1 MGTPRRKGMAAGVI
15 TAKTSEMLQ
24 ADAKPQLIDEIIN
37 EELQSMQIFDIPME
51 ELYSAPAKWNEWNRL
66 PEEKLIQL
74 CQSIVEIGQQAPCI
88 VWKIDKAKV
97 LSLYDSGEPD
107 AYGFVGEKYMILSGH
122 NRAFCRRLIGGTVEH
137 SDDEEYR
144 VCPCIVYEEPIS
156 EEFIDKAKQIIDD
169 TNYLSRE
176 NTPKEIMRAIRKKLE
191 AESNRYKKR
200 EVTKVTDSIAKKLNM
215 NEKTVR
221 RYTKLNDDLLPSIL
235 NFLYDGNISFNDAM
249 TISDF
254 DSSVQEYLFQNHK
267 NLFTNKREMKR
278 FLKLAT
284 SDMSIPEVQEILVAE
299 EKAAKFEKIT
309 VSVPIDRI
317 DEFNKMFKEWK
328 KKIGHMSEIGHTFE
342 E

>member
-1 MGTPRRKGMAAGVI
+1 MGAPRRKGMAAGVI

-37 EELQSMQIFDIPME
+37 EELQSMQILDIPME

-137 SDDEEYR
+137 SDDEEYK

-169 TNYLSRE
+169 TNYLSRDKSA
-176 NTPKEIMRAIRKKLE
+176 KETMRAIVRKYQQFE
-191 AESNRYKKR
+191 NGRRRQSQNVAE
-200 EVTKVTDSIAKKLNM
+200 EIAKTMNM
-215 NEKTVR
+215 TRQQVLKYSKVNK
-221 RYTKLNDDLLPSIL
+221 DLLPVL
-235 NFLYDGNISFNDAM
+235 QQHLFDEKISFNTAM
-249 TISDF
+249 ALSAY
-254 DSSVQEYLFQNHK
+254 SPAVQEYLNENHK
-267 NLFTNKREMKR
+267 NIFNNKRDMKN
-278 FLKLAT
+278 FLKNT
-284 SDMSIPEVQEILVAE
+284 TPDMTVTEIQEELQPR
-299 EKAAKFEKIT
+299 EKQVSYEKIT
-309 VSVPIDRI
+309 VSVPADKI
-317 DEFNKMFKEWK
+317 DEFNAMFSEWK
-328 KKIGHMSEIGHTFE
+328 KNIVK
-342 E
+342 

>member
-1 MGTPRRKGMAAGVI
+1 MGAPRRKGMAAGVI

-37 EELQSMQIFDIPME
+37 EELQSMQILDIPME

-107 AYGFVGEKYMILSGH
+107 AYGFVGEKYMVLSGH

-137 SDDEEYR
+137 SDDEEYK

-169 TNYLSRE
+169 TNYLSRDK
-176 NTPKEIMRAIRKKLE
+176 TVKETMRAIVKK
-191 AESNRYKKR
+191 YQQFDQGKKR
-200 EVTKVTDSIAKKLNM
+200 HSQNIAENIAETLNM
-215 NEKTVR
+215 TKRQVLSYSKINE
-221 RYTKLNDDLLPSIL
+221 NLLPRL
-235 NFLYDGNISFNDAM
+235 QQM
-249 TISDF
+249 MF
-254 DSSVQEYLFQNHK
+254 DEKFSMNTAIELCKYPIDVQEYLCENHSVI
-267 NLFTNKREMKR
+267 FTNKREMKN
-278 FLKLAT
+278 FLKNT
-284 SDMSIPEVQEILVAE
+284 TPDMTIEEIGQELKIE
-299 EKAAKFEKIT
+299 EKKTSYEKIT
-309 VSVPIDRI
+309 VSVPADRV
-317 DEFNKMFKEWK
+317 DEFNEMFAKWK
-328 KKIGHMSEIGHTFE
+328 RQS
-342 E
+342 

>member
-1 MGTPRRKGMAAGVI
+1 MGAPRRKGMAAGVI

-24 ADAKPQLIDEIIN
+24 ADTKPQLIDEIIN
-37 EELQSMQIFDIPME
+37 EELQSMQILDIPME

-107 AYGFVGEKYMILSGH
+107 TNGFVGERYMILSGH

-144 VCPCIVYEEPIS
+144 TCPCIVYEESIS

-176 NTPKEIMRAIRKKLE
+176 NTPKEIMRAIVKKYEQQSSSRRKSKYV
-191 AESNRYKKR
+191 AE
-200 EVTKVTDSIAKKLNM
+200 DIAKSLNLTPRTVHRYDKIRDEL
-215 NEKTVR
+215 NEDIREK
-221 RYTKLNDDLLPSIL
+221 YLFENM
-235 NFLYDGNISFNDAM
+235 ISFNDAL
-249 TISDF
+249 SLCNY
-254 DSSVQEYLFQNHK
+254 SPEVQQYLVENHS
-267 NLFTNKREMKR
+267 NIFTNKRELKK
-278 FLKLAT
+278 FLKNTT
-284 SDMSIPEVQEILVAE
+284 SDMTIMEVQTELVVE
-299 EKAAKFEKIT
+299 EKNVPYEKIT
-309 VSVPIDRI
+309 VSVPVDKI
-317 DEFNKMFKEWK
+317 DEFNKWFKEWK
-328 KKIGHMSEIGHTFE
+328 NNLN
-342 E
+342 

>member
-24 ADAKPQLIDEIIN
+24 ADEKPQLIDEIIN

-137 SDDEEYR
+137 SDDEEYK

-169 TNYLSRE
+169 TNYLSRDK
-176 NTPKEIMRAIRKKLE
+176 TVKETMRAIVKK
-191 AESNRYKKR
+191 YQQFF
-200 EVTKVTDSIAKKLNM
+200 
-215 NEKTVR
+215 
-221 RYTKLNDDLLPSIL
+221 IL
-235 NFLYDGNISFNDAM
+235 NFQI
-249 TISDF
+249 
-254 DSSVQEYLFQNHK
+254 
-267 NLFTNKREMKR
+267 
-278 FLKLAT
+278 
-284 SDMSIPEVQEILVAE
+284 
-299 EKAAKFEKIT
+299 
-309 VSVPIDRI
+309 
-317 DEFNKMFKEWK
+317 K
-328 KKIGHMSEIGHTFE
+328 K
-342 E
+342 